1 MYSGIHLL
9 RDHFNHKMQH
19 QAFCVRA
26 RVRQRGKRA
35 RLLDQIMIRVARV
48 IDTVNK
54 NIDFSHRLPAVDL
67 DQILTTAVEDMER
80 RTPTKTPSFVLP
92 PHSCIKHHKRSVNH
106 ALRNQE
112 LKNQGHTT

>member
-1 MYSGIHLL
+1 M
-9 RDHFNHKMQH
+9 
-19 QAFCVRA
+19 
-26 RVRQRGKRA
+26 
-35 RLLDQIMIRVARV
+35 RVAGV

-112 LKNQGHTT
+112 LKIQRSYNLEKRKIASMVKCIKYFSQKYWHVHLQEADLVTSTA

>member
-1 MYSGIHLL
+1 
-9 RDHFNHKMQH
+9 
-19 QAFCVRA
+19 
-26 RVRQRGKRA
+26 
-35 RLLDQIMIRVARV
+35 MIRVARV
-48 IDTVNK
+48 IQAVNK

-92 PHSCIKHHKRSVNH
+92 PHSCIEHHRRSFNH

-112 LKNQGHTT
+112 LNLETEK